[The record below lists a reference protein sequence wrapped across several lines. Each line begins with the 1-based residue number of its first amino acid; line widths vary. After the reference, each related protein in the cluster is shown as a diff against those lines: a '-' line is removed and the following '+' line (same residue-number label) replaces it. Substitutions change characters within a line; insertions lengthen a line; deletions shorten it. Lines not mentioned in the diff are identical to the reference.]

1 MKLNDIA
8 TYLLDNEQFHDY
20 EFVYSEN
27 SNLDVT
33 LRLDIDTKNKQIT
46 VITHTDFVF
55 WYINIAPPVGY
66 IFTYLYYMSIGV

>member
-27 SNLDVT
+27 PDQDIT
-33 LRLDIDTKNKQIT
+33 LRLDIDTKTKQIRVT
-46 VITHTDFVF
+46 THTDFVF
-55 WYINIAPPVGY
+55 
-66 IFTYLYYMSIGV
+66 

>member
-55 WYINIAPPVGY
+55 
-66 IFTYLYYMSIGV
+66 

>member
-8 TYLLDNEQFHDY
+8 TYLLENQFHDY

-33 LRLDIDTKNKQIT
+33 LRLDIDTKNKQIRVT
-46 VITHTDFVF
+46 THADFVF
-55 WYINIAPPVGY
+55 
-66 IFTYLYYMSIGV
+66 